1 MTRVALILALL
12 ALPWPFGSAPTV
24 ASHSTSQEWRL
35 VWSDEFDRAAGTP
48 PDRASW
54 SFDTG
59 GRWGHGAELQCYTS
73 RPENASHDGR
83 GNLRIVARKERY
95 GCGGT
100 TTDYTSARIH
110 SNNKREF
117 QYGVIKARMKVPP
130 GQGIWPAFWT
140 LGFDAEL
147 LPWPHEGEIDI
158 VEVIGRAPTVAQ
170 HHVHGVT
177 DSGAHWQ
184 LARSKIGPAWHSDF
198 HVYGIRWSPGRIDFR
213 VDGASHGTITL
224 TDLQAGWA
232 WPFDKPHFLLLN
244 LAVGGPSSW
253 PGAPDATTRFPAA
266 LVVDW
271 VRVYQ

>member
-1 MTRVALILALL
+1 MNRVGALVLALL
-12 ALPWPFGSAPTV
+12 AVPLLFGPGAVTDSASDTP
-24 ASHSTSQEWRL
+24 RL
-35 VWSDEFDRAAGTP
+35 VWSDEFGGPAGTR
-48 PDRASW
+48 PDPANW

-59 GRWGHGAELQCYTS
+59 GRWGHGRELQCYTR
-73 RPENASHDGR
+73 RPENARQDGR
-83 GNLRIVARKERY
+83 GNLRIVARNERY
-95 GCGGT
+95 DCGGT

-147 LPWPHEGEIDI
+147 LPWPQEGEIDI
-158 VEVIGRAPTVAQ
+158 VEVIGRQPTVAQ
-170 HHVHGVT
+170 HHVHGAT
-177 DSGAHWQ
+177 ESGAHWQ
-184 LARSKIGPAWHSDF
+184 LARSKVGPAWHQDF
-198 HVYGIRWSPGRIDFR
+198 HVYGIRWSPGRIAFR
-213 VDGASHGTITL
+213 VDGVTHGTIAL

-232 WPFDKPHFLLLN
+232 WPFDKPHFLLFN
-244 LAVGGPSSW
+244 LAVGGPGSW
-253 PGAPDATTRFPAA
+253 PGEPDAATPFPAP